1 MASSSSG
8 AGIPPDYGT
17 LSNASTQVS
26 TSNTETL
33 KKPTVAQVP
42 RLPPIQNS
50 SEPTVNRIFAL
61 LGAASLMPWNGILS
75 SHSILGLSPDSER
88 DPAMITAL
96 PYFVSRMGDSPLKNT
111 YASSFVLTYQSVRWP
126 TLIHATLTTSSVRL
140 RDVGMART

>member
-17 LSNASTQVS
+17 LSNAAAQASTP
-26 TSNTETL
+26 NTVTL
-33 KKPTVAQVP
+33 NKPTMEQTA
-42 RLPPIQNS
+42 RLPPLQTS
-50 SEPTVNRIFAL
+50 SESTVNRIFTL
-61 LGAASLMPWNGILS
+61 LGAASLMPWNGILP
-75 SHSILGLSPDSER
+75 SHYILGFSPDSER
-88 DPAMITAL
+88 NLAMITAL

-140 RDVGMART
+140 CHPGMA